1 MNNLKFSALLILL
14 VIYLTFFTGCC
25 PNQLTPPNSD
35 AQVDIRG
42 TILNINPA
50 QVNSN
55 ILGTIYVEGLLY
67 EDTSYDKAYIS
78 ITSSTQIFK
87 IDNLLSSSSQ
97 FIPIPFIELQTGMIV
112 EVTFTGPVL
121 ESYPV
126 QATAKKV
133 LVLDAFAQ

>member
-1 MNNLKFSALLILL
+1 MNSKTYCSLYYTIF
-14 VIYLTFFTGCC
+14 YFPFTGCC
-25 PNQLTPPNSD
+25 PNQQFPPNSD
-35 AQVDIRG
+35 DRDIRG
-42 TILNINPA
+42 TILNIVLT
-50 QVNSN
+50 QVKSD
-55 ILGTIYVEGLLY
+55 ILGTIYVEGPLY

-126 QATAKKV
+126 QATAKKIV
-133 LVLDAFAQ
+133 VFDTFAQ

>member
-14 VIYLTFFTGCC
+14 VISLTFFTGCC
-25 PNQLTPPNSD
+25 PNQLTPPNLD

-55 ILGTIYVEGLLY
+55 ILGTIYVEGPLN
-67 EDTSYDKAYIS
+67 EDTFYDKASIK
-78 ITSSTQIFK
+78 ITSSTLIYQV
-87 IDNLLSSSSQ
+87 DNQLSSNDQ
-97 FIPIPFIELQTGMIV
+97 FVQIPFSVLQTGMMV

>member
-1 MNNLKFSALLILL
+1 M
-14 VIYLTFFTGCC
+14 
-25 PNQLTPPNSD
+25 
-35 AQVDIRG
+35 
-42 TILNINPA
+42 
-50 QVNSN
+50 
-55 ILGTIYVEGLLY
+55 EGPLY

-126 QATAKKV
+126 QATAKKIV
-133 LVLDAFAQ
+133 VFDTFAQ

>member
-1 MNNLKFSALLILL
+1 MNSKKHIVLYIILFFSIFL
-14 VIYLTFFTGCC
+14 FTGCC
-25 PNQLTPPNSD
+25 PNQQFPPNSD
-35 AQVDIRG
+35 DQVDIRG

-55 ILGTIYVEGLLY
+55 ILGTIYVEGPLN
-67 EDTSYDKAYIS
+67 EDTFYDKASIK
-78 ITSSTQIFK
+78 ITSSTLIYQV
-87 IDNLLSSSSQ
+87 DNQLSSNDQ
-97 FIPIPFIELQTGMIV
+97 FVQIPFSELQTGMMV

>member
-55 ILGTIYVEGLLY
+55 ILGTIYVEGPLY
-67 EDTSYDKAYIS
+67 EDTFYDKASIK
-78 ITSSTQIFK
+78 ITSSTLIYQV
-87 IDNLLSSSSQ
+87 DNQLSSNDQ
-97 FIPIPFIELQTGMIV
+97 FVQIPFSELQTGMMV

>member
-1 MNNLKFSALLILL
+1 MNNLKFSILLILL
-14 VIYLTFFTGCC
+14 VISLTFFTGCC
-25 PNQLTPPNSD
+25 PNQFTPPNSD

-55 ILGTIYVEGLLY
+55 ILGTIYVEGPLY
-67 EDTSYDKAYIS
+67 EDTFYDKAS
-78 ITSSTQIFK
+78 IKIISSTLIYQVGNQLPS
-87 IDNLLSSSSQ
+87 DNQ
-97 FIPIPFIELQTGMIV
+97 FVQIPFSELQTGMMV

>member
-14 VIYLTFFTGCC
+14 VISLTFFTGCC

-35 AQVDIRG
+35 APVDIRG

-55 ILGTIYVEGLLY
+55 ILGTIYVEGPLN
-67 EDTSYDKAYIS
+67 EDTFYDKASIK
-78 ITSSTQIFK
+78 ITSSTLIYQV
-87 IDNLLSSSSQ
+87 DNQLSSNDQ
-97 FIPIPFIELQTGMIV
+97 FVQIPFSELQTGMMV

-126 QATAKKV
+126 QATTKKV

>member
-14 VIYLTFFTGCC
+14 VISLTFFTGCC
-25 PNQLTPPNSD
+25 PNQLTPPNLD

-55 ILGTIYVEGLLY
+55 ILGTIYVEGPLN
-67 EDTSYDKAYIS
+67 EDTFYDKASIK
-78 ITSSTQIFK
+78 ITSSTLIYQV
-87 IDNLLSSSSQ
+87 DNQLSSNDQ
-97 FIPIPFIELQTGMIV
+97 FVQIPFSELQTGMMV

>member
-14 VIYLTFFTGCC
+14 VISLTFFTGCC
-25 PNQLTPPNSD
+25 PNQLTPPNLD

-50 QVNSN
+50 QANSN
-55 ILGTIYVEGLLY
+55 ILGTIYVEGPLY
-67 EDTSYDKAYIS
+67 EDTFYDKASIK
-78 ITSSTQIFK
+78 ITSSTLIYQV
-87 IDNLLSSSSQ
+87 DNQLSSNDQ
-97 FIPIPFIELQTGMIV
+97 FVQIPFSVLQTGMMV

>member
-1 MNNLKFSALLILL
+1 MNSKKHIALYIILFFSIFL
-14 VIYLTFFTGCC
+14 FTGCC
-25 PNQLTPPNSD
+25 PNQQFPPNSD
-35 AQVDIRG
+35 DQVDIRG
-42 TILNINPA
+42 TILNIVLT
-50 QVNSN
+50 QVKSD
-55 ILGTIYVEGLLY
+55 ILGTIYVEGPLY

-126 QATAKKV
+126 QATAKKIV
-133 LVLDAFAQ
+133 VFDTFAQ

>member
-55 ILGTIYVEGLLY
+55 ILGTIYVEGPLY
-67 EDTSYDKAYIS
+67 EDTFYDKASIK
-78 ITSSTQIFK
+78 ITSSTLIYQV
-87 IDNLLSSSSQ
+87 DNQLSSNDQ
-97 FIPIPFIELQTGMIV
+97 FVQIPFSVLQTGMMV